1 MIKVQQTK
9 LSSRKNETAVQLY
22 NFQRRIELLN
32 SISEQL
38 QLYVMKTV
46 AVVLLLLHGTSAS
59 PVPAAVQALTNA
71 QTQTRRLYE
80 KVSTAYDAF
89 IQEEFNGDSV
99 YCAEQIF
106 ILEELDNIRMTTAE
120 WRQLG
125 DEERLQR
132 LRRNLQVF
140 GLYLEEVRLDEL
152 DKDGHTDTA
161 EAVGD
166 AIDQLNGLMTSIAIT
181 NNVLGFR
188 SPADVPEITTLRD
201 PPSEYARS
209 IRDCVVLRDFK
220 TLVYRV
226 HRDFTVLLSKYR
238 R

>member
-1 MIKVQQTK
+1 MMG
-9 LSSRKNETAVQLY
+9 AAFY
-22 NFQRRIELLN
+22 NFLSTL
-32 SISEQL
+32 STK
-38 QLYVMKTV
+38 LYVMKTV
-46 AVVLLLLHGTSAS
+46 AVVLLLLNGTSAGPIPTVS
-59 PVPAAVQALTNA
+59 DSQAAVDVLTNA
-71 QTQTRRLYE
+71 RALTLRLHGKAE
-80 KVSTAYDAF
+80 TAYDAF
-89 IQEEFNGDSV
+89 IQEEFSGDSG
-99 YCAEQIF
+99 YCAEQI
-106 ILEELDNIRMTTAE
+106 IWEELINTRMTTME

-132 LRRNLQVF
+132 LRRDLQVF

-152 DKDGHTDTA
+152 DKDSHTDTA

-238 R
+238 S